1 MLGSKSIRAVILRN
15 DDRIGGTRDNLDR
28 RLISHDLRRKSPLP
42 KSSAGFTL
50 IELMITVAIVAILA
64 AIAYPSYRNYVLRG
78 QVANATDGLSAVSA
92 NMERY
97 FQDNRTY
104 LTANS
109 FTPPCLTAATYG
121 TFTVSCPTVLTN
133 TTYTLQAS
141 GSGATAGFTYTIDQA
156 GNQSTTVVS
165 PAPSAWIP
173 AGGTCPTSWETKAGQ
188 C

>member
-1 MLGSKSIRAVILRN
+1 MKIPMPASPTPRHHRA
-15 DDRIGGTRDNLDR
+15 
-28 RLISHDLRRKSPLP
+28 
-42 KSSAGFTL
+42 AGFTL

-78 QVANATDGLSAVSA
+78 QVVSATNGLSAVSA

-104 LTANS
+104 VAANT
-109 FTPPCLTAATYG
+109 FTPPCSTSAPYG
-121 TFTVSCPTVLTN
+121 TFTVSCPTAP
-133 TTYTLQAS
+133 TLAAYQVTAV

-156 GNQSTTVVS
+156 GNQTSTVTS
-165 PAPSAWIP
+165 PAPSAWIIS
-173 AGGTCPTSWETKAGQ
+173 CPSTWTTKAGQ